1 MQVQNFGAPI
11 DGIGN
16 CANAYTQALLTGHPD
31 APAHAMAAA
40 TDGGCGAPQALAFA
54 QHLDGSN
61 VGTGVLFIGLG
72 LLLSIFICYVT
83 YSYIMVC
90 GAAFL
95 NAILALFAVGPAM
108 IKGAPRRRALRRLKE
123 FFKHAFLVFVYVVY
137 ISFAAVILLKM
148 AAPGGYGAQV
158 NMTHPVALMVLIALI
173 SAVATG
179 LFWWLKREVGDHTR
193 QDLTHAVTN
202 LAHHV
207 RSGYD
212 RGQRSYDRGRD
223 LYQRGKQH
231 FSPDEPARRPRPIP
245 HRQARS
251 RPAPR
256 RTTRQRPPPHAAHP
270 SPPATGPATARR
282 LRPPAATAAPQQPKP
297 VPR

>member
-1 MQVQNFGAPI
+1 M
-11 DGIGN
+11 
-16 CANAYTQALLTGHPD
+16 
-31 APAHAMAAA
+31 
-40 TDGGCGAPQALAFA
+40 
-54 QHLDGSN
+54 
-61 VGTGVLFIGLG
+61 LFIGLG

-83 YSYIMVC
+83 YSYIMIC

-108 IKGAPRRRALRRLKE
+108 IEGAPRRRALRRLKE

-223 LYQRGKQH
+223 LYQRGKQR
-231 FSPDEPARRPRPIP
+231 FSPDGQHDDPTNPSPASP
-245 HRQARS
+245 Q
-251 RPAPR
+251 PAG
-256 RTTRQRPPPHAAHP
+256 PPADNPAAAAAHAAHP
-270 SPPATGPATARR
+270 SPPAPGQPLLR
-282 LRPPAATAAPQQPKP
+282 LRPPAERRPQQPKP
-297 VPR
+297 APR